1 MEGFWIITEASV
13 PVFLMMGVGYLLC
26 ALKQFPKESFNA
38 ILNIDVKALIP
49 CLIVDSILGN
59 QALKNFGTLLSA
71 PVFGIFMLLM
81 GLGAGLLTRKL
92 AGISK
97 EEVLQG
103 RSYTVSVGLFNYG
116 YIPFPLALA
125 LYDQETVGVLFVFNV
140 GIEVCVW
147 TIVVALLSGYSL
159 LKEWKKIFNMPLLA
173 IVFSL
178 ILNFAGVPLP
188 GVLRQTCHALGQCAY
203 PLGLV
208 VCGGVI
214 YNLCQKES
222 VLDHLRAPVIATV
235 IRCGVLPILTLLI
248 AMLFPFSVELKRV
261 IILQAAMPTAVFA
274 MVLSQ
279 MFNADSGLAF
289 RVVLVS
295 TLLSVVTTPIWI
307 QIGTK
312 MLM

>member
-1 MEGFWIITEASV
+1 MEGFWIITQASI

-26 ALKQFPKESFNA
+26 ALKQFPKETFNA

-71 PVFGIFMLLM
+71 PVFGIFMLLL
-81 GLGAGLLTRKL
+81 GLGAGLITRRV
-92 AGISK
+92 AGLSK
-97 EEVLQG
+97 EEAPQW
-103 RSYTVSVGLFNYG
+103 RSYAVTVGLFNYG

-140 GIEVCVW
+140 GIEICVW
-147 TIVVALLSGYSL
+147 TIIAALLSGYSL

-173 IVFSL
+173 IIFSL

-214 YNLCQKES
+214 YYLCREES
-222 VLDHLRAPVIATV
+222 LLDRLRAPLTTTAL
-235 IRCGVLPILTLLI
+235 RCGLLPILTLLA
-248 AMLFPFSVELKRV
+248 AMFFPFSVELKRV

-279 MFNADSGLAF
+279 MFHADSALAF
-289 RVVLVS
+289 RGVLLS
-295 TLLSVVTTPIWI
+295 TLLSIITTPIWI
-307 QIGTK
+307 HIGTK

>member
-1 MEGFWIITEASV
+1 MEGFWIITQASI

-26 ALKQFPKESFNA
+26 ALKQFPKETFNA

-71 PVFGIFMLLM
+71 PVFGIFMLLL
-81 GLGAGLLTRKL
+81 GLGAGLATRRL
-92 AGISK
+92 AGLSK
-97 EEVLQG
+97 EEVSQR
-103 RSYTVSVGLFNYG
+103 RSYAVTVGLFNYG

-140 GIEVCVW
+140 GIEICVW
-147 TIVVALLSGYSL
+147 TIIAALLSGYSL

-173 IVFSL
+173 IIFSL

-188 GVLRQTCHALGQCAY
+188 GVLRQTCYGLGQCAY

-214 YNLCQKES
+214 YYLCREES
-222 VLDHLRAPVIATV
+222 LLDHLRAPLVATV
-235 IRCGVLPILTLLI
+235 LRCGVLPILTLLA

-279 MFNADSGLAF
+279 MFHADSALAF
-289 RVVLVS
+289 RGVLLS
-295 TLLSVVTTPIWI
+295 TLLSIITTPIWI
-307 QIGTK
+307 HIGTK